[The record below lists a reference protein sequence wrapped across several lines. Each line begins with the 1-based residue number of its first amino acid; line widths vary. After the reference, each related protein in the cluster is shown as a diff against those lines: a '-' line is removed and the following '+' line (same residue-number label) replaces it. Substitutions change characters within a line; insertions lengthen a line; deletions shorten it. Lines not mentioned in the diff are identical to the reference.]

1 MVLVD
6 TSVWVAHLLE
16 GNTGL
21 EILLSDGDVICHP
34 LIIGEL
40 ACGNLKNRSEIL
52 SLLESLPMATQVE
65 HDEVM
70 QFIEN
75 YHLMEKGL
83 GYIDMHL
90 LASALL
96 SKISLWTFDKKLNR
110 VALKLGLKFSREI
123 AG

>member
-6 TSVWVAHLLE
+6 TSVWVAHLLG

-21 EILLSDGDVICHP
+21 EILLNDGDVICHP

-52 SLLESLPMATQVE
+52 SLLQSLPLATQVE

-75 YHLMEKGL
+75 FHLMGKGL

-96 SKISLWTFDKKLNR
+96 SKVSLWTFDKKLNS
-110 VALKLGLKFSREI
+110 VASKLGLKF
-123 AG
+123 